1 LWWIST
7 CKGFYGDNAPF
18 LWLKCNILVTF
29 EIVRPRPSFWCAICW
44 DCVKFEKR
52 CGYPCGKIKVAWNP
66 NMWHI
71 KIIVLNCWMQP
82 SDKKFKILKY
92 LCWISTCKGFF
103 GDNATFLWL
112 KWNILVTFEMVRPR
126 PSFWCAICWDCI
138 KFEKR
143 CGYPCGKIKVAW
155 NPNMWHIKIIVLN
168 CWMQL

>member
-1 LWWIST
+1 MWWIST

-71 KIIVLNCWMQP
+71 KIIVLKCWMQP
-82 SDKKFKILKY
+82 SDKKFIILKFCGGY
-92 LCWISTCKGFF
+92 LPIKGLLVIMPLFCGWNGISLLPLKSWGQDLRFDMPYVGIALSLKKGV
-103 GDNATFLWL
+103 DIHVV
-112 KWNILVTFEMVRPR
+112 K
-126 PSFWCAICWDCI
+126 
-138 KFEKR
+138 
-143 CGYPCGKIKVAW
+143 
-155 NPNMWHIKIIVLN
+155 
-168 CWMQL
+168 